1 MIGGLREAK
10 VLNFRRTVVRFCDG
24 ATLRRQN
31 ADVLKLR
38 STFHDIPGHRISIF
52 GNGLGQIF
60 SFVKV
65 EKI

>member
-38 STFHDIPGHRISIF
+38 STFHDIPGHRRSLI
-52 GNGLGQIF
+52 GNDLGRIF
-60 SFVKV
+60 SSVIV